1 MDLDPVIR
9 SFSSWAE
16 NSQGKARFSV
26 ESQRQ
31 DLILLKDYL
40 KEQKT
45 EIEDVD
51 GVFLQ
56 GFIDE
61 LSLRYAPSTI
71 ARLTSTLHSFFGYL
85 NLMYDM
91 PDPST
96 LLKTPHISRHLP
108 VWASSQEM
116 EAVLA
121 DFDQSDK
128 GILDKTI
135 VTVLYCCGLRVSEL
149 CTLRANDVRLDQ
161 KQIRVLGKGEKERIV
176 PLVDECVQQM
186 ALYWNVVRQPKASA
200 SSYFFVSLKGL
211 PLNRQYVYRLTKN
224 SALNHQLS
232 PSFSPHSIRHS
243 FATRLIENDTDLRM
257 VQELLGHADISTTQ
271 IYTHVDT
278 SRLVGSVDQALKDPG
293 LNFDEFSAGP
303 SSDNV
308 NALNPSLGSR
318 KKSKSEPE
326 SDTEIDS
333 QAGQKKQ

>member
-1 MDLDPVIR
+1 MDLDSVIR

-16 NSQGKARFSV
+16 NSQGKARSSV
-26 ESQRQ
+26 DSQRQ
-31 DLILLKDYL
+31 DLILLKEYL

-45 EIEDVD
+45 QIEEVD
-51 GVFLQ
+51 GLFLQ
-56 GFIDE
+56 GFLDE
-61 LSLRYAPSTI
+61 LSLRYAPSSI
-71 ARLTSTLHSFFGYL
+71 ARLTSTLRSFFGYL
-85 NLMYDM
+85 NLMYDL

-96 LLKTPHISRHLP
+96 LLKAPHISRHLP
-108 VWASSQEM
+108 VWASDAEM

-149 CTLRANDVRLDQ
+149 CTLRTNDVRLDQ
-161 KQIRVLGKGEKERIV
+161 KQIRVLGKGDKERIV
-176 PLVDECVQQM
+176 PLVDECIQQM
-186 ALYWNVVRQPKASA
+186 ALYWNVVRQPKVSA
-200 SSYFFVSLKGL
+200 ASYFFVSLKGL

-232 PSFSPHSIRHS
+232 PSFSPHSLRHS

-278 SRLVGSVDQALKDPG
+278 SRLVASVDQALKDPK
-293 LNFDEFSAGP
+293 LAFDKRPAKSAAANGP
-303 SSDNV
+303 
-308 NALNPSLGSR
+308 
-318 KKSKSEPE
+318 K
-326 SDTEIDS
+326 SDTQSDREN
-333 QAGQKKQ
+333 KQ

>member
-1 MDLDPVIR
+1 MDLDSVIR

-16 NSQGKARFSV
+16 NSQGKARSSV
-26 ESQRQ
+26 DSQRQ
-31 DLILLKDYL
+31 DLILLKEYL

-45 EIEDVD
+45 QIEEVD
-51 GVFLQ
+51 GLFLQ
-56 GFIDE
+56 GFLDE
-61 LSLRYAPSTI
+61 LSLRYAPSSI
-71 ARLTSTLHSFFGYL
+71 ARLTSTLRSFFGYL
-85 NLMYDM
+85 NLMYDL

-96 LLKTPHISRHLP
+96 LLKAPHISRHLP
-108 VWASSQEM
+108 VWASDAEM

-149 CTLRANDVRLDQ
+149 CTLRTNDVRLDQ
-161 KQIRVLGKGEKERIV
+161 KQIRVLGKGDKERIV
-176 PLVDECVQQM
+176 PLVDECIQQM

-200 SSYFFVSLKGL
+200 ASYFFVSLKGL

-232 PSFSPHSIRHS
+232 PSFSPHSLRHS

-278 SRLVGSVDQALKDPG
+278 SRLVASVDQALKDPK
-293 LNFDEFSAGP
+293 LAFDKRPAKSAAANGP
-303 SSDNV
+303 
-308 NALNPSLGSR
+308 
-318 KKSKSEPE
+318 K
-326 SDTEIDS
+326 SDTQSDREN
-333 QAGQKKQ
+333 KQ